1 MSAIDRL
8 RRQIPAILLANEKE
22 GQRIRGKERKEKI
35 MGFFSSLMEA
45 AEAAVPWST
54 VEAEAP
60 AEVETEGVKVG

>member
-1 MSAIDRL
+1 
-8 RRQIPAILLANEKE
+8 
-22 GQRIRGKERKEKI
+22 

-60 AEVETEGVKVG
+60 AEVETEGVKVGCFFCLSGGAMEG

>member
-1 MSAIDRL
+1 
-8 RRQIPAILLANEKE
+8 
-22 GQRIRGKERKEKI
+22 